1 VATAVAGKVVIDAT
15 NAITDAGERID
26 TGARGSSLVVAEW
39 LPGAAVVKAFNTLD
53 GATLLA
59 ESRPSIPKDQPFALF
74 VAGNNARANARVSSL
89 IEEIGF
95 APVATGSLERG
106 RRLQEPGT
114 RIFGTPM
121 LPSEARREL
130 AVMR

>member
-1 VATAVAGKVVIDAT
+1 
-15 NAITDAGERID
+15 
-26 TGARGSSLVVAEW
+26 LVVAEW

-59 ESRPSIPKDQPFALF
+59 ESRPSIAKDHRFALF

-95 APVATGSLERG
+95 AQSRRSLERG
-106 RRLQEPGT
+106 GRLQEPGT

-130 AVMR
+130 AVMH